1 METKVLEYVTSVKY
15 EGIDFY
21 LRFYLKD
28 DSLIKAKKSLIY
40 SFNGGTKVVEEYET
54 LIEKDKFRDFFRD
67 FKSYYFK
74 EETKNIYQI
83 EDKKYAEKALIN
95 SYITKDATKNIK
107 NRKYKV
113 YPSIEFEYI
122 TPDGQKFIYKM
133 QRRGTSTILYIICQY
148 NDNNKE
154 ELLDILA
161 TIGNIKFQSYRI
173 GFCKNILSE
182 DFYKISKHN
191 DAELRQINICSEY
204 TDNITGLNCVNCS
217 SKYTD
222 ALNGIDIDD
231 WWERIFIKQD
241 IQYNDAADECSQV
254 SISKELKR
262 DKNSYL
268 LMRRAGYGIF
278 HSTKKVNE
286 RSFIELVYC
295 MRYDYDLI
303 IRIIKYKDDP
313 NVVLSVEAIGDR
325 KSVKLRK
332 DKIKEFV
339 NANDLADV
347 KFKFKY

>member
-1 METKVLEYVTSVKY
+1 METKVLEYAISVKY
-15 EGIDFY
+15 EEIDFY
-21 LRFYLKD
+21 LRLYLKD

-40 SFNGGTKVVEEYET
+40 SFNGGIKVIEEYET
-54 LIEKDKFRDFFRD
+54 LIEKDKFKEFFRD
-67 FKSYYFK
+67 FKDYFFN
-74 EETKNIYQI
+74 EETRNIYQI

-95 SYITKDATKNIK
+95 SYIIKDVTKNIK
-107 NRKYKV
+107 NRKCKI

-122 TPDGQKFIYKM
+122 IPSGQKFVYKM
-133 QRRGTSTILYIICQY
+133 QRRGTSTIIFITCQY
-148 NDNNKE
+148 NDNNKT
-154 ELLDILA
+154 ELLDIL
-161 TIGNIKFQSYRI
+161 TTLGNIKFQSYRV
-173 GFCKNILSE
+173 GFYKSILSE

-204 TDNITGLNCVNCS
+204 IDNITGLNCVNCS

-222 ALNGIDIDD
+222 ALNDIDIDD

-262 DKNSYL
+262 NKNSYL

-278 HSTKKVNE
+278 HNMNKVNE

-303 IRIIKYKDDP
+303 IRIIKYKDDS
-313 NVVLSVEAIGDR
+313 NIVLSVEAIGDE
-325 KSVKLRK
+325 KGIKLRK
-332 DKIKEFV
+332 EKIEEFV
-339 NANDLADV
+339 STNNLADV